1 MPRTTGLVGP
11 NGTADGSDSVS
22 HLVGNK
28 QDQGGDLHDESGLSE
43 IEQLMKGKKF
53 TRQVIVVNFLFF
65 FFFFYLLLFFLILFW
80 VDSECLFPLS
90 LIIFCIRN
98 LLT

>member
-53 TRQVIVVNFLFF
+53 TRQVIVVNFLSSSSSFIYYYFF
-65 FFFFYLLLFFLILFW
+65 
-80 VDSECLFPLS
+80 
-90 LIIFCIRN
+90 
-98 LLT
+98 